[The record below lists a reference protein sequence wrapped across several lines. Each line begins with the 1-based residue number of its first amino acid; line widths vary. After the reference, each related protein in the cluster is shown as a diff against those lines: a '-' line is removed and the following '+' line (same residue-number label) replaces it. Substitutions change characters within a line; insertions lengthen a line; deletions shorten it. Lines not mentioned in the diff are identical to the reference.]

1 MRIFFRERLSNQI
14 RGILASGM
22 EAALD
27 IHGEIQNVINSME
40 CYANM
45 IVAMSRVRQHQ
56 HYASIMRYVAL
67 CCKSILYLQN
77 IRTLVKAAGRDMA
90 GHAPPMDN
98 VAIVVQ
104 RDCVAKRA
112 TRGMVVTD
120 TWVLMDN
127 MSVSKT

>member
-1 MRIFFRERLSNQI
+1 MLCEYDC
-14 RGILASGM
+14 G
-22 EAALD
+22 
-27 IHGEIQNVINSME
+27 NVKGATTSTLCE
-40 CYANM
+40 
-45 IVAMSRVRQHQ
+45 
-56 HYASIMRYVAL
+56 HYALCRVL
-67 CCKSILYLQN
+67 CCKSILYFQN